1 MEDLDPIKL
10 KAELDNFKKEKEKI
24 RHLMGQIGGKD
35 QVERDKWINI
45 AFIIAIA
52 LLAIN
57 DLSHHLMGI
66 HVPVD
71 TEFSLV
77 IAILLV
83 SMKIIWMMHKSTKV
97 EHFQFWILNSIEF
110 RLNDVAKQLR
120 NLEKTVIEYHS
131 NGEIE
136 TELEPEI
143 IPAINEMEELD
154 PKKSDPPEA

>member
-24 RHLMGQIGGKD
+24 RQLMGQIGGKE
-35 QVERDKWINI
+35 QAARDKWVNNI
-45 AFIIAIA
+45 FMIAIA

-57 DLSHHLMGI
+57 DVLHQIWKI
-66 HVPVD
+66 HVPIN

-83 SMKIIWMMHKSTKV
+83 SIKIIWMMHKSTKV

-110 RLNDVAKQLR
+110 RLNDVSKQLR
-120 NLEKTVIEYHS
+120 NLEKTVIKYHS
-131 NGEIE
+131 DDDE
-136 TELEPEI
+136 ELEQPI
-143 IPAINEMEELD
+143 IPAITEMEEEN
-154 PKKSDPPEA
+154 PKKSDPK

>member
-24 RHLMGQIGGKD
+24 RKLMGQIGGK
-35 QVERDKWINI
+35 QQAERDKWINI
-45 AFIIAIA
+45 AFIAAIV
-52 LLAIN
+52 LLGIN
-57 DLSHHLMGI
+57 DLLHHI
-66 HVPVD
+66 WHIRVPID

-120 NLEKTVIEYHS
+120 NLEKTVLDYHS
-131 NGEIE
+131 DP
-136 TELEPEI
+136 ELEQPLVETI
-143 IPAINEMEELD
+143 TEMEELGPEKTD
-154 PKKSDPPEA
+154 PS